1 MALWREGNFTN
12 SGSSRPSWAQQDE
25 ANLKMDLGGLEL
37 KLNVVLFA
45 VKNWTVKCIKSSFQ
59 PNVKEE
65 PSKYTK
71 PSLRGS
77 LRVDIGE
84 EPLKMPFLNSAT

>member
-1 MALWREGNFTN
+1 
-12 SGSSRPSWAQQDE
+12 
-25 ANLKMDLGGLEL
+25 MDLDGLEL
-37 KLNVVLFA
+37 KLHVVLFA

-59 PNVKEE
+59 PNVNEE
-65 PSKYTK
+65 TAKYTK

-77 LRVDIGE
+77 LRVNIRE